1 MQIKFNFVSE
11 RSKIYVKWICKGGG
25 YFLIRNRLLLK
36 NKVEYKEGMI
46 MIRENLYNRMK
57 EYDKIKT
64 NDINIRNIIIEQ
76 REIVNKYIVIINKL
90 LLKK

>member
-1 MQIKFNFVSE
+1 M
-11 RSKIYVKWICKGGG
+11 
-25 YFLIRNRLLLK
+25 IRNRLLLK
-36 NKVEYKEGMI
+36 NKVEYKEGLI

>member
-1 MQIKFNFVSE
+1 M
-11 RSKIYVKWICKGGG
+11 
-25 YFLIRNRLLLK
+25 IRNRLLLK

-76 REIVNKYIVIINKL
+76 REIVNKYIVIIHKL

>member
-1 MQIKFNFVSE
+1 
-11 RSKIYVKWICKGGG
+11 
-25 YFLIRNRLLLK
+25 
-36 NKVEYKEGMI
+36 MI

-57 EYDKIKT
+57 KYDKIKT

>member
-1 MQIKFNFVSE
+1 M
-11 RSKIYVKWICKGGG
+11 
-25 YFLIRNRLLLK
+25 LK

-46 MIRENLYNRMK
+46 MIRENLNNRMK

-64 NDINIRNIIIEQ
+64 NDISIRNIIIEQ